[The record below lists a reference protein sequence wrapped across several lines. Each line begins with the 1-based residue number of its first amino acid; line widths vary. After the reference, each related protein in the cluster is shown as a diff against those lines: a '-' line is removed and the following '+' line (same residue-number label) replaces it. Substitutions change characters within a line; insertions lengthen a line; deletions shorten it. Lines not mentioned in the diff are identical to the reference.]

1 MHATQRSFSP
11 RAAGFMRAALAEAA
25 KGIGRTSPNPAVGAV
40 LVKSGQ
46 IVARGYHR
54 RAGAPHA
61 EVVAI
66 RRAGARARGAELY
79 TTLEPCNHYGRTPP
93 CTSAILDAGVARV
106 ICALRDPNPIVNGRG
121 IARLRRAGIPVV
133 AGVLRAEA
141 ALLNR
146 PYLKRVRTGLPWV
159 TLKAAITLDGKIATS
174 RGDSRWVS
182 GGQSRADVH
191 RLRDRVDAILVG
203 SNTARLD
210 NPRLTTRV
218 GSKGRNAIR
227 VVLDARLQLPLSLQ
241 LFRAP
246 PAARTIV
253 ATAERRRTARA
264 KRLLRRGI
272 EVWPVPSRAGRLDLP
287 AVLRRLSAEGVVNL
301 LVEGGAEVFG
311 ACIDQGLAD
320 ELVVFI
326 APKLVGSGGLSWTGR
341 VDVKSMAE
349 AIALEEVAIFKRGR
363 DALVRGLLANRRRF
377 SL

>member
-1 MHATQRSFSP
+1 MNAAQRTLSP
-11 RAAGFMRAALAEAA
+11 RTAAIASGKARFDRRRAELFMRAALAEAT
-25 KGIGRTSPNPAVGAV
+25 KGVGRTSPNPAVGAV

-79 TTLEPCNHYGRTPP
+79 TTLEPCNHFGRTPP

-141 ALLNR
+141 ARLNR
-146 PYLKRVRTGLPWV
+146 PYLKHVRSGLPWV
-159 TLKAAITLDGKIATS
+159 TLKAAVTLDGKIATS

-182 GGQSRADVH
+182 GGKSRADVH

-272 EVWPVPSRAGRLDLP
+272 ERSEEHTSELQSRRDL
-287 AVLRRLSAEGVVNL
+287 
-301 LVEGGAEVFG
+301 
-311 ACIDQGLAD
+311 
-320 ELVVFI
+320 
-326 APKLVGSGGLSWTGR
+326 
-341 VDVKSMAE
+341 
-349 AIALEEVAIFKRGR
+349 
-363 DALVRGLLANRRRF
+363 
-377 SL
+377 